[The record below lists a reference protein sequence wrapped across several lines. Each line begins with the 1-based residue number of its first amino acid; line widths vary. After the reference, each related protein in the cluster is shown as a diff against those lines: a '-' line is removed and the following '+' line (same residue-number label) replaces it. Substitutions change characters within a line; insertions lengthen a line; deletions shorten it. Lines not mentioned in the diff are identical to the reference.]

1 MAIGFK
7 RVLKTFGFDESK
19 TEKYVVTPNRAL
31 PVSSTDLCEQ
41 VALISG
47 KGRGEALFMVETLVK
62 AMKTFIQQGHTVNVE
77 GLGSFIPSFNA
88 KSSTEKE
95 KANADSIYR
104 MKLRFVPCE
113 DLRDMMNNLTL
124 VDCTPEEEVKSSEE
138 SSSEEKPEEL

>member
-47 KGRGEALFMVETLVK
+47 KGRGETLFMVETLVK

-77 GLGSFIPSFNA
+77 GLGSFIRLSTQKVLLKRRKPTLIR
-88 KSSTEKE
+88 STE
-95 KANADSIYR
+95 
-104 MKLRFVPCE
+104 
-113 DLRDMMNNLTL
+113 
-124 VDCTPEEEVKSSEE
+124 
-138 SSSEEKPEEL
+138 